1 MVLTLPS
8 FFQWCARRASSSI
21 GMAGAVAI
29 SAGVLM
35 ASPRANAAENIVL
48 TYGIFNETI
57 SVESLRTLVE
67 TGETTASLDFLFG
80 LMKIT
85 PETAANVL
93 TQDIE
98 VSVQFIDDVLYSLPG
113 EFALFQMGRIF
124 HNRGRVASIQAL
136 RSALTLSASEDSN
149 LTLLEFFE
157 NYPNRQLYV
166 DGALLA
172 DVASEASDF
181 VEKTGRTLAIPIAIM
196 KDLLS
201 TVVCDCGSP
210 RSNSSEVE
218 LSPTIAPPMTPNRV
232 EDGR

>member
-1 MVLTLPS
+1 MSSTIQS
-8 FFQWCARRASSSI
+8 FFQWCAQRASQSI
-21 GMAGAVAI
+21 GIAGAVAI
-29 SAGVLM
+29 SAGVLL
-35 ASPRANAAENIVL
+35 SGSRANAAEDIVL

-67 TGETTASLDFLFG
+67 TGETTSTLDFLFG

-85 PETAANVL
+85 PETATQVL

-98 VSVQFIDDVLYSLPG
+98 VSVRFIDDVLYSLPG

-136 RSALTLSASEDSN
+136 RSAMTLSASEDSN

-210 RSNSSEVE
+210 NSSFSGEE
-218 LSPTIAPPMTPNRV
+218 PTPNRN
-232 EDGR
+232 EDGSR